1 MPQKK
6 TAAELAE
13 LADAAHERVVTWCLR
28 NGTTLYPADRHR
40 RERVTIATVG
50 VLLDQG
56 RWSVVELPIE
66 QRDDRGRV
74 RYAHRIHDNRLTGG
88 DQEQ

>member
-28 NGTTLYPADRHR
+28 NGT
-40 RERVTIATVG
+40 TVG

>member
-40 RERVTIATVG
+40 
-50 VLLDQG
+50 
-56 RWSVVELPIE
+56 
-66 QRDDRGRV
+66 GRV

-88 DQEQ
+88 DKEQ